1 MALTPGAGLDD
12 QVAGHCGKV
21 LLDGGNQGG
30 LGGVRTSIGVCFK
43 VAPDKIIHWI
53 KIRAARRPLLLGEE
67 VVALLT

>member
-1 MALTPGAGLDD
+1 MTRSLGI
-12 QVAGHCGKV
+12 VAKFS
-21 LLDGGNQGG
+21 LMEEIRDRG